1 MIVWLQYFSC
11 GSLELRAMPET
22 PNEEVKAFTLR
33 LRTLLLKKGS
43 TLSPTALARDFN
55 LRWRG
60 VPVTVNATRK
70 WLMGQAMPTMDKL
83 AVLANMLNASQDWL
97 RWGDMSLD
105 ELDSSSY
112 MRHLGVSDQLAH
124 DAVTS
129 FSQDFKLLNATNK
142 KIVAAVMEV
151 LLKQQ
156 KPAHAPDNAPLID
169 KNRPDHQAIRS

>member
-1 MIVWLQYFSC
+1 
-11 GSLELRAMPET
+11 MPET
-22 PNEEVKAFTLR
+22 PNEEAKAFTLR
-33 LRTLLLKKGS
+33 LETLLLKKGS

-83 AVLANMLNASQDWL
+83 AVLANMLNTSADWL
-97 RWGDMSLD
+97 RWGDLSLD
-105 ELDSSSY
+105 KPEDSSY
-112 MRHLGVSDQLAH
+112 ARHLGKPDQQPH
-124 DAVTS
+124 DPMMS

-142 KIVAAVMEV
+142 KVVAAVIEV

-156 KPAHAPDNAPLID
+156 KSSHVSKNPPLVE
-169 KNRPDHQAIRS
+169 KNDVTIN